1 MKIKQSLQKLS
12 SSASNNRLKTC
23 LQFLIIRANE
33 KSSTNNKPITTT
45 SSINGTT
52 TSGNN
57 CSSSSSRDGSP
68 KSIDAKEANQM
79 TMTSTTTDQTI
90 TSLNHSTSS
99 NNKRQRLHN
108 QQHKQRQ
115 QQKQKHNQLA
125 SPPQDQVSSTQ
136 DQVGPNRLDDHDC
149 QTSPMMLITTYTDD
163 HHQHNDVM
171 TSDDLINDVQI
182 QDSPTPTITPPPAT
196 TTTITTTNDL
206 KHDDRYD
213 NSIAQKIQSSPSLNY
228 ASTTTPIIKSSPS
241 QTSETSDGGA
251 LMTTSSPT
259 TTICRNSKTRNLN
272 INSQQ
277 QQQNTR
283 NTTST
288 SAKRRKIHNSSD
300 HDTSSTASWSSSY
313 ASPPSPISTSSITS
327 RSSRSSTASSC
338 SSSSLS
344 PSPSPS
350 PISSP
355 DIINEL
361 KGPRL
366 KLSEEKLRKIKKRP
380 ILFDDNYYTLEHS
393 FASTPTTSSGCSP
406 GQHSNTTQN
415 SDQSRSGLLLSTNSN
430 MVMHMFQAPPKFVNN
445 LKPCNLPTKP
455 KEPTPSSTPP
465 VPTKEML
472 NCAIC
477 GIKDIP
483 PNITK
488 IYGQNSCL
496 LCTRF
501 FATFLKR
508 PQQLYCAQDGDC
520 LMTFDSRCQ
529 ACWIKIC
536 LQKFD
541 IDDEHRKTGQ
551 KYSPKLLSSPNVSLI
566 TVDTSLSR

>member
-1 MKIKQSLQKLS
+1 MYKQQSLQKLS

-33 KSSTNNKPITTT
+33 KSSTNSKQNTTT
-45 SSINGTT
+45 SSINGTST
-52 TSGNN
+52 TATS
-57 CSSSSSRDGSP
+57 CSIRASSP

-79 TMTSTTTDQTI
+79 TMTSTTTDPTI
-90 TSLNHSTSS
+90 TSLNHINNS
-99 NNKRQRLHN
+99 NNKKQRLHN

-136 DQVGPNRLDDHDC
+136 DQVGPNQLDDHDC
-149 QTSPMMLITTYTDD
+149 QTSPMMLITTY
-163 HHQHNDVM
+163 NDVIS
-171 TSDDLINDVQI
+171 SDDLINNEQI
-182 QDSPTPTITPPPAT
+182 QDSPAPTITPPPT
-196 TTTITTTNDL
+196 TTTTTTSTTTDL
-206 KHDDRYD
+206 KHDDQYD
-213 NSIAQKIQSSPSLNY
+213 NSIAQKTQSSPSLNY

-241 QTSETSDGGA
+241 QTSEISDGSA
-251 LMTTSSPT
+251 LMTTSPT
-259 TTICRNSKTRNLN
+259 TTVSKNTKTKNLN

-277 QQQNTR
+277 QQQQNIR
-283 NTTST
+283 NTTSS

-313 ASPPSPISTSSITS
+313 ASPPSPISTSSMTSRCS
-327 RSSRSSTASSC
+327 RSSSSSSC

-361 KGPRL
+361 RGPRL
-366 KLSEEKLRKIKKRP
+366 KLSEEKIRKIKKRP

-455 KEPTPSSTPP
+455 KEPTSSNTPP

-477 GIKDIP
+477 GIKDRP

-488 IYGQNSCL
+488 IHGQNSCL

-566 TVDTSLSR
+566 TIDTSLNR